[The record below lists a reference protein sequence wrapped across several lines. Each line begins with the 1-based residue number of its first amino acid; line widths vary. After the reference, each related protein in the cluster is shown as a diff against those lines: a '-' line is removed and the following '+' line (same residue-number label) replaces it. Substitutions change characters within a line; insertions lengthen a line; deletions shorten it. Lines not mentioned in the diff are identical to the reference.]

1 MLGMLRPRIRR
12 TFHLAVRRPEWT
24 EADVDEE
31 LRLHLDLRIEQLVRS
46 GWARGDAE
54 VEARRRFGPSWHDAV
69 RHLHRSGRA
78 REERLAMRERL
89 HSTWRDVRHSARAL
103 RRSPR
108 FTIAAVITL
117 ALGLGFT
124 TVIVSLVDHIVLRPL
139 PYDGVERLV
148 VVREVFDG
156 PTASPYSSMPANASH
171 FIEWQRRCTVCEEM
185 GMIKRA
191 WYTVTDGGDPQ
202 RLGAARVTANLLPLL
217 GVRPVIGRPFRTD
230 EEQEG
235 RDGVVMISDAFWRGQ
250 FGADPKVIG
259 RTIVLND
266 APAEIVGVLP
276 ATFSLPTGDELGQ
289 LSGLPRPIDIYR
301 PLSLTKRE
309 RTTSGE
315 FDYVVLARLRAGATP
330 AQVRAQ
336 LDPAEAEFAT
346 RDGGGSTL
354 ESAVVPMQDQV
365 VGNAGR
371 PLLLLLAAVGAV
383 LLIVCVN
390 LANLML
396 VRNGARVH
404 ESAIRVALGAG
415 RARLARMALA
425 ESVVLALAG
434 GALGLL
440 LTHWGLRVLIAL
452 APWNLPRVSEVKLDA
467 RVITIGALLTLVVA
481 VVVGAL
487 PALRAGQTA
496 PSEALKAGGRTATN
510 SRGAARR
517 RALFIGV
524 QVAFSTVLLVGA
536 GLFLTSFMRVM
547 RVKRGFETSNV
558 LAVDVALP
566 RSSYPSDSSRSR
578 AYERLLAEVTG
589 TPGVVGVAVASALPL
604 EGETWVNGVRRAED
618 VGTERDHPT
627 ANIRFVSPEYF
638 KVIGTP
644 LRAGRTFEASDMT
657 HSVAVLSERTARAL
671 WPNENAVGKRMH
683 AAGDCCSDVI
693 GIAAEVPTSTLEK
706 EGSLVVYLPMWEYPP
721 PVGTIVVRTRGE
733 PGVVTTAVRSAIR
746 RTDASIAVPRVRTMS
761 EVVSNTVAERR
772 FQLGLLALF
781 AVLALVTA
789 SVGIYGV
796 IAQSLAS
803 RTREIGV
810 RMALG
815 ARPWDVQRLVLR
827 EGLTPV
833 AFGLIVGVAGSVAA
847 GKGIQSLLFE
857 VQPGDPGT
865 ILGVGLL
872 LGIVAVIAC
881 VIPARRVTTAGV
893 TTLLRTE

>member
-1 MLGMLRPRIRR
+1 MLRPRIRR
-12 TFHLAVRRPEWT
+12 AFRLAIRRDEWT
-24 EADVDEE
+24 DADVDEE
-31 LRLHLDLRIEQLVRS
+31 LRLHVELRVEQLVRS
-46 GWARGDAE
+46 GWTRSDAE
-54 VEARRRFGPSWHDAV
+54 AEARRRFGPSWNDAV

-89 HSTWRDVRHSARAL
+89 DSIWRDVRHSARAL

-108 FTIAAVITL
+108 FTIAAVVTL

-139 PYDGVERLV
+139 PYAGVERLV
-148 VVREVFDG
+148 VLRESFGG
-156 PTASPYSSMPANASH
+156 PTPYPYPSMPANASH
-171 FIEWQRRCTVCEEM
+171 FLEWQRHCTVCEGM

-191 WYTVTDGGDPQ
+191 WYTVTGDGDPQ
-202 RLGAARVTANLLPLL
+202 HIGAVRVTANLLPLL
-217 GVRPVIGRPFRTD
+217 GVRPVLGRAFRAD

-235 RDGVVMISDAFWRGQ
+235 RDGAVMISDAFWRGQ
-250 FGADPKVIG
+250 YGGDPKVIG
-259 RTIVLND
+259 RTIILND
-266 APAEIVGVLP
+266 VATEIVGVLP
-276 ATFSLPTGDELGQ
+276 PGFSLPGGDELGQ
-289 LSGLPRPIDIYR
+289 LSGLPNPIDVYR
-301 PLSLTKRE
+301 PLALKQRE
-309 RTTSGE
+309 RITSGE
-315 FDYVVLARLRAGATP
+315 FDYVALARLRPGATP
-330 AQVRAQ
+330 EQVRAQ
-336 LDPAEAEFAT
+336 LDPVEAEFAA
-346 RDGGGSTL
+346 RDGGATTL
-354 ESAVVPMQDQV
+354 ASEVIPMQKEV
-365 VGNAGR
+365 VGGAGR

-396 VRNGARVH
+396 VRDGAREH

-425 ESVVLALAG
+425 ESFVVALAG

-440 LTHWGLRVLIAL
+440 LAHWGLRALIAL
-452 APWNLPRVSEVKLDA
+452 APANLPRVSEVRLDF
-467 RVITIGALLTLVVA
+467 RVIAIGAVLTVIVA

-487 PALRAGQTA
+487 PAARAGGTA
-496 PSEALKAGGRTATN
+496 PSDALRAGGRTSTN

-536 GLFLTSFMRVM
+536 GLFLASFVRVM
-547 RVKRGFETSNV
+547 RVERGFDTDRV

-566 RSSYPSDSSRSR
+566 SRSYPSDTSRSR
-578 AYERLLAEVTG
+578 AYERLLAEVAG
-589 TPGVVGVAVASALPL
+589 MPGVTGVAVASALPL
-604 EGETWVNGVRRAED
+604 EGETWVNGVWREED
-618 VGTERDHPT
+618 VGTAREHPT
-627 ANIRFVSPEYF
+627 ANYRFVSPNYF

-644 LRAGRTFEASDMT
+644 LRTGRVFDESDHT
-657 HSVAVLSERTARAL
+657 HQVVVLSERAAQAL
-671 WPNENAVGKRMH
+671 WPNENPIGKRVR
-683 AAGDCCSDVI
+683 AGGDCCSEVI
-693 GIAAEVPTSTLEK
+693 GVAAEVRTSTLEK
-706 EGSLVVYLPMWEYPP
+706 EGSLVVYLPLWEYPP
-721 PVGTIVVRTRGE
+721 TSGAIVVRTKGE

-746 RTDASIAVPRVRTMS
+746 RVDASIAVPRVRTMG
-761 EVVSNTVAERR
+761 EVVSNTVAARR

-781 AVLALVTA
+781 ALLALVTA

-815 ARPWDVQRLVLR
+815 ARPWDVHRLVLR

-833 AFGLIVGVAGSVAA
+833 AFGLVAGVAASVVA

-865 ILGVGLL
+865 ILGVGLVL
-872 LGIVAVIAC
+872 AIVAVIAC